1 MSLFSTFKSF
11 FYFKNKP
18 LGHAQTVSQ
27 MSTEAKPLG
36 RVLPPF
42 VVSAPPLPL
51 ELLLETVHSIWLYQ
65 HGPPPPLEANPP
77 PLIIWA
83 LAGGLK
89 KCTAQSYF
97 TPCTTDVTP
106 VKCRRK
112 HMMLIV
118 VFSTFKGTVP
128 WDFYLRIFHWWTP
141 LKPLTRFL
149 KTFRIWLRIRWD
161 IHDFLL
167 TLCYK
172 L

>member
-1 MSLFSTFKSF
+1 MTPWTSVYSSKQWQRKQFSAAIDCFFSFRPCSVQSMSLFSTFKSF

-128 WDFYLRIFHWWTP
+128 
-141 LKPLTRFL
+141 
-149 KTFRIWLRIRWD
+149 
-161 IHDFLL
+161 
-167 TLCYK
+167 
-172 L
+172 